1 MLPETLEG
9 QWEDVRAHDAELMG
23 HRVRLIILPTENSM
37 AQTLLVPPT
46 PNYAMLEAMRVAE
59 KIQEGMQPKPG
70 SDGVAIVREGRA
82 GAMYGDYA
90 EDGQSAAD
98 CD

>member
-1 MLPETLEG
+1 MMPQTLEG
-9 QWEDVRAHDAELMG
+9 RWEDVRAHDAELIG
-23 HRVRLIILPTENSM
+23 HRVRLTILPPEIAPT
-37 AQTLLVPPT
+37 QTLAAPPT
-46 PNYAMLEAMRVAE
+46 PNYAMLEAMREAE
-59 KIQEGMQPKPG
+59 KIQEGMRPKPG

-90 EDGQSAAD
+90 DDAQSAAD